1 MTGMQMPSVKI
12 EQPSANKITAFA
24 LGGLAAFLTLLLLTK
39 IQAAGF
45 TLFILVFL
53 VVVFVYVYRAVR
65 VEATATPDGISVQNL
80 VRKGYFE
87 WSEVDVLSVIPT
99 KSGSGTGIT
108 IELENGSMMPIE
120 ASWGPWYQGK
130 MSAETTKRCERL
142 IEDIR
147 LIRQYDPE
155 VDDPDP
161 LLPID
166 PIAVRVATQDDADLI
181 AEIFDAAWAETYSE
195 ILPGSLLVDRKSSD
209 DAQMLRELLDG
220 SIPKAGSL
228 LVERDGDVVGA
239 SVFAPTTSKGSEG
252 FMEVFMLYVRAD
264 ELGTGVGRRLVL
276 RSFNEIRA
284 SGAPG
289 IVGNV
294 YVNNRRLRSQIERI
308 GVATKGETGEQVWY
322 GVPIKVVEYRFTF

>member
-1 MTGMQMPSVKI
+1 VTGKQTLSVRI
-12 EQPSANKITAFA
+12 EQPSVNKITAFA

-53 VVVFVYVYRAVR
+53 VAVFVYVYRAIN
-65 VEATATPDGISVQNL
+65 VEAIATPDGISVQNL
-80 VRKGYFE
+80 VRSADFQ
-87 WSEVDVLSVIPT
+87 WSEVDVLAVIPT
-99 KSGSGTGIT
+99 KSGPGTGIT
-108 IELENGSMMPIE
+108 VELKNGSVMPIE

-147 LIRQYDPE
+147 SMRRYDPQ
-155 VDDPDP
+155 VDAVEAQLPVDPV
-161 LLPID
+161 L
-166 PIAVRVATQDDADLI
+166 VRVATEQDADGI
-181 AEIFDAAWAETYSE
+181 ARIFDAAWTETYSE
-195 ILPGSLLVDRKSSD
+195 ILPGSLLLDRKSAD

-220 SIPKAGSL
+220 SIPRASAV

-239 SVFAPTTSKGSEG
+239 SVFAPTTSKGVED
-252 FMEVFMLYVRAD
+252 FMEIFMLYIRAD
-264 ELGTGVGRRLVL
+264 ELGTGTGRRLVL

-284 SGAPG
+284 SGALG

-294 YVNNRRLRSQIERI
+294 YVNNRKLRSQIEHM
-308 GVATKGETGEQVWY
+308 GVATKGETHEQVWY
-322 GVPIKVVEYRFTF
+322 GVPVKVVEYSLTF